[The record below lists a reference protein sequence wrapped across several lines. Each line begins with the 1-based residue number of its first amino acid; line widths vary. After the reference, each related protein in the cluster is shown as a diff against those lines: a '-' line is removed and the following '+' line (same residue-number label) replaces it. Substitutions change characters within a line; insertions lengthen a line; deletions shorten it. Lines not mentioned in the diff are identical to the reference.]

1 MQSAKDVLEIPSHE
15 EKKWTEHLEAKHP
28 LDHPFYFFVSNVKL
42 SVGDNILGGWEYVME
57 VFVVLLSV
65 NIPLDT
71 HNFKVCNMG
80 GHGLHLSEL
89 WLEVLVLCSTTSVEM

>member
-1 MQSAKDVLEIPSHE
+1 M
-15 EKKWTEHLEAKHP
+15 
-28 LDHPFYFFVSNVKL
+28 SNVKL

-89 WLEVLVLCSTTSVEM
+89 